1 METVTITLD
10 GREVSGYPGMTI
22 LDLARESGVEIP
34 TLCHD
39 PCLPPAGACRVC
51 LVEDERTGA
60 LLASCVA
67 PIAPGMIINT
77 RSDRVTESRKTIVK
91 LMLASHPDSCLV
103 CDKGNRCQLRQVAS
117 DMGIGLLGLQRL
129 PQTATIDEV
138 NPFLERDLSKCILCA
153 KCIRACQDLV
163 VQGAVDYFQRGFA
176 TRPATLSDLP
186 LEDSECTFCGTCV
199 ALCPTG
205 ALTEKDKSYRG
216 TSATV
221 VSTTC
226 PFCGCGCGLRLEV
239 KDNSI
244 VRVTP
249 DRESTINNAALCVK
263 GSYGC
268 DFVHSTDR
276 LTTPLVR
283 RNHAL
288 EPTSWDEALELV
300 ATRFRE
306 IRDAYGSSTLAVLGS
321 SKCTNEENYLLQRFA
336 RTALG
341 TNNIDNGSRLY
352 SSAARVGL
360 GSTVGSY
367 GSTTHLSDLERSQVI
382 MVFGA
387 DPSSSAP
394 IVEYAV
400 KRAVKKGSARLILV
414 DPRRTSLAPFAHI
427 WLRPRPGTDVALING
442 LAKVIADEGLLDE
455 EFVARRTDN
464 FEAFVHN
471 LQAHPLELVEEVAGV
486 PLPDVCTVARLYAT
500 ADRTAIVCGT
510 GITQHPNATDTVK
523 ALANLALL
531 TGNAARAGG
540 GILVLQQDN
549 NGQGACDMGA
559 LPDFFPGYQS
569 VTDARARERF
579 QELWGVELPANP
591 GLSALEIVDNAHQ
604 GSTKGIYVV
613 GENPV
618 LSFPQS
624 QSVANA
630 MASLDFLVVQD
641 IFLTETARLANV
653 VLPAASFAE
662 KEGTFTNFEGRLHA
676 VQPAIGP
683 VGESLPD
690 SDILL
695 RLSRKMDAP
704 MPYSSI
710 QQVMNEIA
718 DISGLPAYSLY
729 QGPDYSRAGPTS
741 PSWPGSNDSPWDT
754 ALSHG
759 GQFLKGFARFCPV
772 EWTPQ
777 RKAGSDYP
785 LTLLTG
791 ATLCHHGT
799 GTRSS
804 RAPRLS
810 RFHPHALLE
819 LGASDATGLG
829 IGHGDRVRVVSP
841 VGQVTAT
848 VRITDALSQ
857 GACFLPTSFPD
868 TPVNQLFASTM
879 DPEAKAP
886 SLKACS
892 VRIERTAGDE

>member
-1 METVTITLD
+1 MQTVTITLD

-22 LDLARESGVEIP
+22 LDLARESGVDIP

-51 LVEDERTGA
+51 LVEDEPTGA

-77 RSDRVTESRKTIVK
+77 RSDRVIESRKTIVK

-129 PQTATIDEV
+129 PQIATIDEV

-153 KCIRACQDLV
+153 RCIRACQDLV
-163 VQGAVDYFQRGFA
+163 VQGAIDYFQRGFA
-176 TRPATLSDLP
+176 TRPATLGDLP

-205 ALTEKDKSYRG
+205 ALTEKEKPYRG
-216 TSATV
+216 TSATII
-221 VSTTC
+221 STTC
-226 PFCGCGCGLRLEV
+226 PFCGCGCSLCLEV
-239 KDNSI
+239 KDDSI

-249 DRESTINNAALCVK
+249 DREASVNNGTLCVK

-268 DFVHSTDR
+268 DFIHCADR

-283 RNHAL
+283 RNHDF
-288 EPTSWDEALELV
+288 EPTSWDKALELV
-300 ATRFRE
+300 ATRFQE
-306 IRDAYGSSTLAVLGS
+306 IKDEYGPSSLAVLGS

-336 RTALG
+336 RSALG

-360 GSTVGSY
+360 GSTIGSY
-367 GSTTHLSDLERSQVI
+367 GSTMHLSDLERSEVI
-382 MVFGA
+382 VVFGA

-394 IVEYAV
+394 IVEYAL
-400 KRAVKKGSARLILV
+400 KRAVKNRGARLILV
-414 DPRRTSLAPFAHI
+414 DPRRTSLVPFAHI
-427 WLRPRPGTDVALING
+427 WLRPRVGTDVALMNG
-442 LAKVIADEGLLDE
+442 LAKVIVNEELLNE

-464 FEAFVHN
+464 FEAFTHS
-471 LQAHPLELVEEVAGV
+471 LQAHPLEFVEELTGV
-486 PLPDVCTVARLYAT
+486 PLQDVCTVARLYAT
-500 ADRTAIVCGT
+500 AGRAAIVCGA
-510 GITQHPNATDTVK
+510 GITQHPNGTDAVK

-531 TGNAARAGG
+531 TGNAARSGG

-549 NGQGACDMGA
+549 NGQGACDMGS

-569 VTDARARERF
+569 VADARARERF
-579 QELWGVELPANP
+579 QELWGVSLPAHP
-591 GLSALEIVDNAHQ
+591 GLTALEVVEQAKE
-604 GSTKGIYVV
+604 GGIRGMYIV

-624 QSVANA
+624 SFVADA

-641 IFLTETARLANV
+641 MFLTETARLANV

-662 KEGTFTNFEGRLHA
+662 KEGTFTNLEGR
-676 VQPAIGP
+676 VQRVRPAIRP

-690 SDILL
+690 SEIVL
-695 RLSRKMDAP
+695 RLARKMDSP

-718 DISGLPAYSLY
+718 DICQLPAYSSY
-729 QGPDYSRAGPTS
+729 QGLGNAEPGTS
-741 PSWPGSNDSPWDT
+741 SLPWSESNGSPWDT
-754 ALSHG
+754 TRGHG

-772 EWTPQ
+772 QWVSH
-777 RKAGSDYP
+777 RKTDSDYP

-791 ATLCHHGT
+791 ATLYHHGT

-804 RAPRLS
+804 RAPRLKV
-810 RFHPHALLE
+810 FHPQALLE

-841 VGQVTAT
+841 AGQVAAT
-848 VRITDALSQ
+848 VKITDALPQ
-857 GACFLPTSFPD
+857 GTCFLPTSFPD
-868 TPVNQLFASTM
+868 TPVNQLFAITM

-886 SLKACS
+886 SLKACN
-892 VRIERTAGDE
+892 VRIERTAPDE

>member
-1 METVTITLD
+1 MQTVTITLD
-10 GREVSGYPGMTI
+10 GREVSGHPGMTI
-22 LDLARESGVEIP
+22 LDLARESGVDIP

-51 LVEDERTGA
+51 LVEDEHTGA

-77 RSDRVTESRKTIVK
+77 RSDRVIESRKTIVK

-117 DMGIGLLGLQRL
+117 DMGIGLVGLQRL
-129 PQTATIDEV
+129 PQTASIDEL

-163 VQGAVDYFQRGFA
+163 VQGAIDYFQRGFA
-176 TRPATLSDLP
+176 TRPATAGDLP

-205 ALTEKDKSYRG
+205 ALTEKEKPYRG
-216 TSATV
+216 TSPKV
-221 VSTTC
+221 VSTIC
-226 PFCGCGCGLRLEV
+226 PFCGCGCSLRLEV
-239 KDNSI
+239 KDDSI

-249 DRESTINNAALCVK
+249 DREPAVNNGTLCVK

-268 DFVHSTDR
+268 DFVHCADR

-283 RNHAL
+283 KNQDL
-288 EPTSWDEALELV
+288 EPSSWDEALALV

-306 IRDAYGSSTLAVLGS
+306 MKDEYGSSSLAVLGS
-321 SKCTNEENYLLQRFA
+321 SKCTNEEDYLLQRFA
-336 RTALG
+336 RSTLG

-360 GSTVGSY
+360 GTTIGSH
-367 GSTTHLSDLERSQVI
+367 GSTIRLSDLERSEVI

-387 DPSSSAP
+387 DPFSSAP
-394 IVEYAV
+394 IVEYAL
-400 KRAVKKGSARLILV
+400 KRAVKNRGAKLILV
-414 DPRRTSLAPFAHI
+414 DPRRTSLVPFAHC
-427 WLRPRPGTDVALING
+427 WLRPKIGTDVALANG
-442 LAKVIADEGLLDE
+442 LAKVIVDESLLDE

-464 FEAFVHN
+464 FEAFTQS
-471 LQAHPLELVEEVAGV
+471 LQTHPLKFAEQVTGV
-486 PLPDVCTVARLYAT
+486 PLQDISTVARLYAT
-500 ADRTAIVCGT
+500 ASHAAIVCGT
-510 GITQHPNATDTVK
+510 GITQHPNGTDAVK
-523 ALANLALL
+523 SVANLALL
-531 TGNAARAGG
+531 TGNAARTGSG
-540 GILVLQQDN
+540 VLVLQQDN
-549 NGQGACDMGA
+549 NGQGATDMGA
-559 LPDFFPGYQS
+559 LPDFLPGYQS
-569 VTDARARERF
+569 VADIRARERF
-579 QELWGVELPANP
+579 QDLWGVDLPTHP
-591 GLSALEIVDNAHQ
+591 GLTALQMVEQAKE
-604 GSTKGIYVV
+604 GSIRAMYVV

-624 QSVANA
+624 ALVADA

-641 IFLTETARLANV
+641 MFLTETARLAHV

-662 KEGTFTNFEGRLHA
+662 KEGSFTNLEGR
-676 VQPAIGP
+676 VQRVRPAISR

-690 SDILL
+690 SEIIL
-695 RLSRKMDAP
+695 RLTRQMGSP
-704 MPYSSI
+704 MPYSSV
-710 QQVMNEIA
+710 QQIMNEIA
-718 DISGLPAYSLY
+718 DTCQLPGYSSY
-729 QGPDYSRAGPTS
+729 DGPDNAEPNM
-741 PSWPGSNDSPWDT
+741 GSLPRSESNGSPWDT
-754 ALSHG
+754 SHGHG

-772 EWTPQ
+772 QWVSP
-777 RKAGSDYP
+777 RKADSDHP

-804 RAPRLS
+804 RSPRLKGFY
-810 RFHPHALLE
+810 RQALLE

-829 IGHGDRVRVVSP
+829 IGHGDRVRVISA
-841 VGQVTAT
+841 VGEVTAV
-848 VRITDALSQ
+848 VRITDTLPQ
-857 GACFLPTSFPD
+857 GTCFLPASLPD
-868 TPVNQLFASTM
+868 TPVNQLFAITM

-886 SLKACS
+886 SLKACN
-892 VRIERTAGDE
+892 VRIERTAADE